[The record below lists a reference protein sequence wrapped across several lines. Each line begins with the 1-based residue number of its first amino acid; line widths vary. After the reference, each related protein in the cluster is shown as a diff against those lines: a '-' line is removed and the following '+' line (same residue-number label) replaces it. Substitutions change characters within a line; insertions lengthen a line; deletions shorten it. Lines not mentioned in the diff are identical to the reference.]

1 MIARAR
7 TRAQISALSCY
18 DHHERKRIAIELMPS
33 ESQIPS
39 VSAGESQRFA
49 VRLALFYGAVFGL
62 VGTHLPFFPVWLKA
76 IDIDPQW
83 IGIIIAVPSITR
95 FTTLPFITAAAERQ
109 RALRIALI
117 ATAFATTIGF
127 AVLGL
132 LRESVAVL
140 AVYALT
146 AILWTPTVPITD
158 GYALKAVTRYGL
170 DYGPLRLWGSA
181 AFVVGA
187 LGCGLL
193 IQTIAARHV
202 IWVIV
207 AMAACGALASL
218 ALLPLESPPRSDLDT
233 RPAPKLLRDVGF
245 LTIVTA
251 SALIQ
256 GSHAAYY
263 TFASIAW
270 QSEGFAGLTIA
281 GLWVLGV
288 LAEIV
293 LFALSPRFRWDP
305 ATLVILAGFVAAARW
320 IIIAQSPPLALLAIV
335 QMSHGISFGLTLV
348 ATMSL
353 MQRHVPAAFIARAQ
367 GYLAASTGIV
377 MASTA
382 VVSGAIYARI
392 GQGIYVVM
400 AAMALVAV
408 GVMMVGRRRI

>member
-1 MIARAR
+1 MAAS
-7 TRAQISALSCY
+7 T
-18 DHHERKRIAIELMPS
+18 E
-33 ESQIPS
+33 IPI
-39 VSAGESQRFA
+39 VTAAESQRFA
-49 VRLALFYGAVFGL
+49 VRLALFYGAVFGV

-76 IDIDPQW
+76 IDIDPAW
-83 IGIIIAVPSITR
+83 IGLIIAVPSITR
-95 FTTLPFITAAAERQ
+95 FTTLPFITAAAERH
-109 RALRIALI
+109 RALRLALI
-117 ATAFATTIGF
+117 LTAFATTIGF

-132 LRESVAVL
+132 LREPAAVL
-140 AVYALT
+140 IVYALT
-146 AILWTPTVPITD
+146 AILWTPTVPMTD

-170 DYGPLRLWGSA
+170 NYGPLRLWGSA

-193 IQTIAARHV
+193 IQTIEARHV
-202 IWVIV
+202 IWIIV
-207 AMAACGALASL
+207 AMAACGAAASL
-218 ALLPLESPPRSDLDT
+218 SLLPLEAPPPDVAI
-233 RPAPKLLRDVGF
+233 RPAPALLRDRGF
-245 LTIVTA
+245 LAIIA
-251 SALIQ
+251 SSALIQ

-270 QSEGFAGLTIA
+270 QSEGLAGLTIA

-293 LFALSPRFRWDP
+293 LFALSPRFRREP
-305 ATLVILAGFVAAARW
+305 ATLVIVAGLVAVARW
-320 IIIAQSPPLALLAIV
+320 VIIAQAPPLILLALV
-335 QMSHGISFGLTLV
+335 QLSHGITFGLTLV

-382 VVSGAIYARI
+382 VVSGPIYAAI
-392 GQGIYVVM
+392 GQGLYDVM

-408 GVMMVGRRRI
+408 GVMAAGRRWM